1 MLDWG
6 ADQWDQWLLKL
17 YSSLLVVVIVQQ
29 QQKKRMNRIKSDE
42 RIENKNLI
50 KSHWWWDDGEIEV
63 HY

>member
-17 YSSLLVVVIVQQ
+17 YSSSLLVVVIVQQQ

-42 RIENKNLI
+42 RIEKKI
-50 KSHWWWDDGEIEV
+50 RI
-63 HY
+63 